1 MGVCK
6 QGPVGKK
13 IVSIQWSVGRQKV
26 KKAKARK
33 PMLAPDY
40 RLLATRFALHL
51 CLFFFPLVFCGL
63 PFFAYGG
70 TVREVELIDG
80 SILRAEVLSMDGKT
94 YRLRSDSLGTIE
106 VPEYRVKAVRSP
118 RESTESSAHSQPAP
132 DPTFIPTAPA
142 ATPAPLLAPNE
153 LQQTLSQ
160 NPAAMSKIIALQND
174 PLMQQVLEDE
184 NTMRAVQ
191 AGALGALMNDPKIRA
206 LMNHPTI
213 RELNGQYGQ

>member
-1 MGVCK
+1 M
-6 QGPVGKK
+6 
-13 IVSIQWSVGRQKV
+13 
-26 KKAKARK
+26 
-33 PMLAPDY
+33 
-40 RLLATRFALHL
+40 HL
-51 CLFFFPLVFCGL
+51 RLFFFTLVFCGL
-63 PFFAYGG
+63 PFLAYGG

-80 SILRAEVLSMDGKT
+80 SIIRAAVLSMDGKM
-94 YRLRSDSLGTIE
+94 YQLRSDALGTIE

-132 DPTFIPTAPA
+132 DPTFLPTTPS
-142 ATPAPLLAPNE
+142 ATPAPIPSPNE

-174 PLMQQVLEDE
+174 PLMQQVLGDE

-191 AGALGALMNDPKIRA
+191 AGDLGALMNDPKIRA

-213 RELNGQYGQ
+213 RELSGQYGQ